1 MQGKSIIFA
10 TSFIKLITAFILLPS
25 ALIKLMTAFIKLL
38 TAKTKLKT
46 EFNILATANI
56 ILSSA
61 IIKLLTAKYI
71 LVTDKIHLTGATI
84 NRKQFATAQ
93 EKAHLQS
100 TTPNATPKIAKE
112 LFPFPLLPT
121 LKKRIN
127 FIHSNP
133 KNQPCRIDGTAYNSS
148 LQKWRVKCFSE
159 SFVLVESS
167 VIFSNFGAEKPPLL
181 QAANRCTQFHKK
193 TNTKQNY
200 QQI

>member
-100 TTPNATPKIAKE
+100 ASPNAKPKIAKE
-112 LFPFPLLPT
+112 LFPSLFSPPPKKNKFPTATPAYLQT
-121 LKKRIN
+121 VCIIR
-127 FIHSNP
+127 
-133 KNQPCRIDGTAYNSS
+133 TAYNKQFCNS
-148 LQKWRVKCFSE
+148 
-159 SFVLVESS
+159 
-167 VIFSNFGAEKPPLL
+167 GAEV
-181 QAANRCTQFHKK
+181 
-193 TNTKQNY
+193 QN
-200 QQI
+200 

>member
-10 TSFIKLITAFILLPS
+10 TSFIILTTSIILLPPTFIKLTTAFIMLS
-25 ALIKLMTAFIKLL
+25 SEKIKLSTA
-38 TAKTKLKT
+38 
-46 EFNILATANI
+46 FNILATTNI
-56 ILSSA
+56 ILSTA
-61 IIKLLTAKYI
+61 IIKLLTVKYI
-71 LVTDKIHLTGATI
+71 LVTEKIHLAGATI

-100 TTPNATPKIAKE
+100 ATPNAKPKIAKE
-112 LFPFPLLPT
+112 LFLFPLLPT

-127 FIHSNP
+127 FLLSNP

-181 QAANRCTQFHKK
+181 QAANRYVPF
-193 TNTKQNY
+193 
-200 QQI
+200 

>member
-1 MQGKSIIFA
+1 MVQGKSIILA
-10 TSFIKLITAFILLPS
+10 TSFIKLLTAFILLS
-25 ALIKLMTAFIKLL
+25 TAFIILQNATIIQTYANIKLLTAFYILATAFIKLS
-38 TAKTKLKT
+38 
-46 EFNILATANI
+46 TAN
-56 ILSSA
+56 
-61 IIKLLTAKYI
+61 IKLLTANNI
-71 LVTDKIHLTGATI
+71 LASEKLHLVGATI
-84 NRKQFATAQ
+84 NRKQYANAQ

-181 QAANRCTQFHKK
+181 QAANRCTTLYKK
-193 TNTKQNY
+193 HTPN
-200 QQI
+200 

>member
-100 TTPNATPKIAKE
+100 ATPNAKPKIAKE

-127 FIHSNP
+127 FIHSNL
-133 KNQPCRIDGTAYNSS
+133 KNQPYRIDGTAYNSS
-148 LQKWRVKCFSE
+148 LQKWRV
-159 SFVLVESS
+159 LGL
-167 VIFSNFGAEKPPLL
+167 I
-181 QAANRCTQFHKK
+181 
-193 TNTKQNY
+193 
-200 QQI
+200 

>member
-100 TTPNATPKIAKE
+100 ATPKAIPKIAKE

-127 FIHSNP
+127 FLHSNP
-133 KNQPCRIDGTAYNSS
+133 KNQPCRIDGTAYNKSFARLRGKVLNSS
-148 LQKWRVKCFSE
+148 LLLIFELWCLTE
-159 SFVLVESS
+159 SFGILSPQPRKAPNRYRS
-167 VIFSNFGAEKPPLL
+167 V
-181 QAANRCTQFHKK
+181 
-193 TNTKQNY
+193 
-200 QQI
+200 

>member
-100 TTPNATPKIAKE
+100 ATPKIAKE

-181 QAANRCTQFHKK
+181 QAANRWQSL
-193 TNTKQNY
+193 
-200 QQI
+200 